1 MSLLYNRCVLHVYLF
16 MVSFNQ
22 NLADL
27 AVVTLNARS
36 VAVFPSGPIR
46 SIKVWKITSVWSML
60 EYEILIWW
68 EFWFLC
74 TESEPQGLMLYEI
87 WVTSLLLQKA
97 IAIAQKAS
105 KEDQDGNYEE
115 AILSYQHAVKYFLHI
130 VKRGLPWLEINS
142 CNFTQ
147 KRHTAETFQVILRVY
162 TRSSVT
168 VIAGWT
174 N

>member
-1 MSLLYNRCVLHVYLF
+1 MAWWMNKLKSSSSRYFQTILMGMVYNLTSKKHFRQLLFCLQNICV
-16 MVSFNQ
+16 
-22 NLADL
+22 
-27 AVVTLNARS
+27 
-36 VAVFPSGPIR
+36 
-46 SIKVWKITSVWSML
+46 L

-74 TESEPQGLMLYEI
+74 TESEPQGVMVYEI

-130 VKRGLPWLEINS
+130 VKRGSPWLEIKIMYTFT
-142 CNFTQ
+142 FTQ
-147 KRHTAETFQVILRVY
+147 KHHTAETFQVILRVC

-168 VIAGWT
+168 VIVWWT